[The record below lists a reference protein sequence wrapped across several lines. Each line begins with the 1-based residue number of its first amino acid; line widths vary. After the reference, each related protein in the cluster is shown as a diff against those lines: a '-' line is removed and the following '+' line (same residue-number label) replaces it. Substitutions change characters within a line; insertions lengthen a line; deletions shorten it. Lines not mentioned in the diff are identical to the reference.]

1 MIPKMMDSL
10 YSYALTPE
18 QIATIRATA
27 RETFGPGR
35 QIGENA

>member
-10 YSYALTPE
+10 YSHALTPE
-18 QIATIRATA
+18 QITTIRAAA